1 MTVKLFITG
10 VTGYIAGD
18 ATHVIYKEHPDYD
31 YTFLVRTE
39 DKAAIVRKAYPSAK
53 VVLGDLDDSALLKEQ
68 ASKADIV
75 LHAADA
81 SDHEGAAKAIAEGLV
96 EGHSK
101 ENPGYWLHTG
111 GTGILT
117 YKDSENDFAT
127 LGHWSDK
134 QYNDGDG
141 VEELTTLPD
150 EAFHRNVDKV
160 VLETGTKHKDS
171 VKTIILC
178 PPTIY
183 GTGRGPISGRGRQV
197 YELANLILQK
207 HAIPVVG
214 QGKARWNSVHI
225 EDLSDVFA
233 LLINKAVAKDTSD
246 ELWGPKGY
254 IFTENGEH
262 IWTDLATTIAKKAAE
277 QGLIKGEPKPY
288 TLSKDEAIKQAGFEA
303 VSWGLNSRGK
313 AERARK
319 YLRWKPSR
327 PSIEDEAVGI
337 LKSEQERNSKKA

>member
-18 ATHVIYKEHPDYD
+18 ATHTIYGEHPDYD

-68 ASKADIV
+68 SSKADIV

-81 SDHEGAAKAIAEGLV
+81 SDHEGAAKAIAAGLV

-101 ENPGYWLHTG
+101 EHPGYWLHTG

-127 LGHWSDK
+127 LGHHSDK
-134 QYNDGDG
+134 EYNDGDK

-150 EAFHRNVDKV
+150 EAFHRNVDKL
-160 VLETGTKHKDS
+160 VLGTGTKHQDS
-171 VKTIILC
+171 VKTVIVC

-197 YELANLILQK
+197 YELANLILNK
-207 HAIPVVG
+207 SAIPVVG
-214 QGKARWNSVHI
+214 EGKARWNNVHI
-225 EDLSDVFA
+225 EDLSDVF
-233 LLINKAVAKDTSD
+233 LSLVNKAAAKDTD
-246 ELWGPKGY
+246 PEIWGPKGY
-254 IFTENGEH
+254 ILTENGEH
-262 IWTDLATTIAKKAAE
+262 VWTDLATTIAEKATQLGFIE
-277 QGLIKGEPKPY
+277 GDPKPY
-288 TLSKDEAIKQAGFEA
+288 KLSKDEALKQAGFEA

-313 AERARK
+313 AVRAREQ
-319 YLRWKPSR
+319 LGWKPSR
-327 PSIEDEAVGI
+327 VSIEGDVPNI
-337 LKSEQERNSKKA
+337 LKAEKERQKK